1 MRYSAER
8 KNAALAMMQNHSI
21 NHTSNEL
28 GIHSTTLLRWR
39 KEKAELFPKAVDESS
54 AGVEVEV
61 VDGHSEESSVD
72 QLDECTAEISNTG
85 HVRDAQTLLL
95 NPKPA
100 LVGEIVLLLAENDR
114 LTAENTRLRKALK
127 EMLA

>member
-39 KEKAELFPKAVDESS
+39 KENAELFPKAVDSLPT
-54 AGVEVEV
+54 GVKVEEVDDV
-61 VDGHSEESSVD
+61 PDD
-72 QLDECTAEISNTG
+72 PPDDLAAECPVEIKNTAPVREA
-85 HVRDAQTLLL
+85 HVLLQ

-100 LVGEIVLLLAENDR
+100 LVGEIVLLLAENNR
-114 LTAENTRLRKALK
+114 LTAENNRLRKALK